1 MTEILTSKDGQS
13 IKAVFTMKDGAKI
26 EAVLMKHADG
36 RRTVCVSSQV
46 GCAVCCEF
54 CATGQQGFKRN
65 LSVQEIID
73 QISFFADLLKK
84 DGERASNVVFMG
96 MGEPFLNYDNVMAAI
111 RIINNK
117 EGFGIGARN

>member
-1 MTEILTSKDGQS
+1 MAEIFASKDNQS
-13 IKAVFTMKDGAKI
+13 IKAVFTLEDGAKI
-26 EAVLMKHADG
+26 ESVLMKHADG
-36 RRTVCVSSQV
+36 RRTVCLSSQV
-46 GCAVCCEF
+46 GCAICCEF

-73 QISFFADLLKK
+73 QISFFTDLLKK
-84 DGERASNVVFMG
+84 TEERVSNAVFMG
-96 MGEPFLNYDNVMAAI
+96 MGEPFLNYDNVMRAV